1 VSQPVRLDQMAIALA
16 VVVLFGIIGYQRGLL
31 RELVAAPAIL
41 IAPFVG
47 PWLGEVLK
55 PWVNRFHKL
64 FMFVRFGGLGT
75 DDWTAVL
82 EKVRSTKALV
92 STPEDE
98 VALALVFF
106 MVVIACGYCVGQWR
120 VRGPTD
126 RPTFWLGALMGALNG
141 YVLAQVVLPRFWSAQ
156 FAVII
161 VPTASVLQL
170 FHGQVALALV
180 LAFVVLVIY
189 ALRLARRR

>member
-1 VSQPVRLDQMAIALA
+1 MSQPVRLDQLTIALA
-16 VVVLFGIIGYQRGLL
+16 VVVVFGFVGYQRGLL

-41 IAPFVG
+41 IAPLVG
-47 PWLGEVLK
+47 PWLGVVLK

-64 FMFVRFGGLGT
+64 FLFARHGGLT
-75 DDWTAVL
+75 SDDLTAVM
-82 EKVRSTKALV
+82 EKVRTARPLV

-98 VALALVFF
+98 VALGLVLF
-106 MVVIACGYCVGQWR
+106 MVVIVCGYIIGQWR
-120 VRGPTD
+120 VKGPAD
-126 RPTFWLGALMGALNG
+126 RLTQWLGVIMGAING
-141 YVLAQVVLPRFWSAQ
+141 YVLVQVVLPRFWSAQ

-170 FHGQVALALV
+170 FHGQVAVVLV
-180 LAFVVLVIY
+180 VAFVVLVFY